1 MKSVFLG
8 TQKKYL
14 KNATDKYNI
23 PFRELSPF
31 MTKVKQDKNHMVNEI
46 LNQEK
51 TKRDQIAKRALNK
64 SPFEREKFR
73 IK

>member
-1 MKSVFLG
+1 MSQIKHIQSGKYAERVDKTIMKSVFLG

-31 MTKVKQDKNHMVNEI
+31 LTKVKQDKNHMVNAI
-46 LNQEK
+46 LTEEK
-51 TKRDQIAKRALNK
+51 TKRD
-64 SPFEREKFR
+64 
-73 IK
+73 

>member
-31 MTKVKQDKNHMVNEI
+31 LTKVKQDKNHMVNAI
-46 LNQEK
+46 LNEEK
-51 TKRDQIAKRALNK
+51 TKRD
-64 SPFEREKFR
+64 
-73 IK
+73 